1 MNQNERL
8 KKTMDE
14 LAKDG
19 NFIVVNP
26 ETLQK
31 LKDRGLPVESKFIPY
46 KDYLEKLFAEKRRV
60 AESEMNDFPALSDDI
75 GNVAISSLYEEIRE
89 CYAFGLY
96 GAVIILS
103 IILLEISFK
112 YVIFK
117 ERKRSDPNSKWEDIE
132 SLNFVSVVNN
142 LSTLS
147 KLTTEEKAVLVKFN
161 VEIRNPYIHYNLQK
175 LVADIGIEKLPMI
188 DTETAEVETLTDVKL
203 IEYPSLWFAGKKHRD
218 KTQFKDTLNFCV
230 DWANRTPKM

>member
-1 MNQNERL
+1 
-8 KKTMDE
+8 MDE

-31 LKDRGLPVESKFIPY
+31 LKDRGLPIESKFIPY
-46 KDYLEKLFAEKRRV
+46 KDYLEKLFAEKRKV
-60 AESEMNDFPALSDDI
+60 AESEMNSFPALSDDI
-75 GNVAISSLYEEIRE
+75 GNAAISSLYEEIRE

-112 YVIFK
+112 YVIFN
-117 ERKRSDPNSKWEDIE
+117 ERKLSDPNSKWEDIE
-132 SLNFVSVVNN
+132 SLNFISVINN
-142 LSTLS
+142 LSTLG
-147 KLTTEEKAVLVKFN
+147 KLSPEEKAVLVKFN

-188 DTETAEVETLTDVKL
+188 NTETAEVETLTDVKL
-203 IEYPSLWFAGKKHRD
+203 TEHPSLWFAGKKHRD
-218 KTQFKDTLNFCV
+218 KTQFKDILNFCM
-230 DWANRTPKM
+230 DWANRTAKM